1 MSAQGLINHYSRAFI
16 RGALAQGHS
25 VAEVCGRAG
34 IAPGSLREANAF
46 DPEKLAVISR
56 AVQVLMD
63 DEFYGLTARRCKV
76 GAFSLVCDLMVATD
90 TLADALKKAFH
101 GYSIF
106 TEEIRFELS
115 VEAHTAS
122 VRVCGARPGADVD
135 HVLCEWWLLK
145 WRAISSW
152 LIGEEIPFLQVTF
165 PHAPAVS
172 AEHYTTVFSR
182 NCRFSQPLASFSF
195 DRRYLGKRIVRNN
208 ADLGRF
214 LASRCFDLMTI
225 PDVAHSLKTEIKNYL
240 ESGFARTRTFPSMEA
255 VAERYYMC
263 TQTLRRHLDE
273 EGTSY
278 REIKE
283 EIRRG
288 VVMKWLS
295 NIDVPIVEVAHI
307 GGFAEPNGLTRALK
321 SWTGLSPT
329 SFRKK
334 LLANRAGERR
344 AEFAREQA
352 PRAAEGRLLKYRAK
366 TNPCGLSE
374 W

>member
-1 MSAQGLINHYSRAFI
+1 MSAQAFINHYSRAFI

-25 VAEVCGRAG
+25 IADICGRAG
-34 IAPGSLREANAF
+34 IAPVSLCEASAF
-46 DPEKLAVISR
+46 DPEQLAMISR
-56 AVQVLMD
+56 EVQVLMD
-63 DEFYGLTARRCKV
+63 DEFYGLTTRPCKV
-76 GAFSLVCDLMVATD
+76 GAFGLVCDLMVATD
-90 TLADALKKAFH
+90 TLADALKKAFY

-115 VEAHTAS
+115 VGPHSAS
-122 VRVCGARPGADVD
+122 LCVRVAHPEADAD

-152 LIGEEIPFLQVTF
+152 LIGEEIPFLQVAF
-165 PHAPAVS
+165 PHAPAVPV
-172 AEHYTTVFSR
+172 EHYSMVFSR
-182 NCRFSQPLASFSF
+182 NCRFSQPMAAFSF
-195 DRRYLGKRIVRNN
+195 DRRYLGRRIVRNS

-225 PDVAHSLKTEIKNYL
+225 PDVAHSLKTGIKNYL
-240 ESGFARTRTFPSMEA
+240 ESCFAQTRTFPSMEA
-255 VAERYYMC
+255 VAEQYCMC

-344 AEFAREQA
+344 AEFA
-352 PRAAEGRLLKYRAK
+352 PRGADGRLLQYRAG
-366 TNPCGLSE
+366 TDLRGLPE
-374 W
+374 L